1 MKAIFN
7 IETKN
12 LIKLFNTISHIIY
25 FEIKRSEFST
35 LRMNV
40 VDLESDRRKIYT
52 EVLGTESI
60 EDKDFGDNF
69 YRIFIPDIYSTPS
82 FSDDNNQNPVGNIIY
97 ITFIDN
103 IDTVYT
109 YYEDKLFRDS
119 NSKIHLLV
127 PLSLTFTDTN
137 STKRFEYIQ
146 DLFKCILFYFTGFK
160 INLNSCA
167 YSKDMIAVS
176 KYVNPL
182 ANLFANLIIDDESAS
197 ASTLDIVAH
206 VLNNYTDTSSNYI
219 KLNINNITEL
229 DIENILKLYGI

>member
-1 MKAIFN
+1 MKTLFN

-25 FEIKRSEFST
+25 FEIKRSDFST
-35 LRMNV
+35 LRLNV

-52 EVLGTESI
+52 NLLGAESI
-60 EDKDFGDNF
+60 DDKDFGDNF
-69 YRIFIPDIYSTPS
+69 YRIFIPDNYSTPS
-82 FSDDNNQNPVGNIIY
+82 FSDENKQNPVGNIIY

-103 IDTVYT
+103 IDRIYT

-127 PLSLTFTDTN
+127 PLSLTFTDTK
-137 STKRFEYIQ
+137 SSKRFEYVQ
-146 DLFKCILFYFTGFK
+146 ELFKYILFYFAGYK
-160 INLNSCA
+160 ASSI
-167 YSKDMIAVS
+167 YSKDMVAVS
-176 KYVNPL
+176 KYIHPL
-182 ANLFANLIIDDESAS
+182 SNLFANLIIDDESAS
-197 ASTLDIVAH
+197 ASTLDIVAQ
-206 VLNNYTDTSSNYI
+206 VLNNYADTSSNYI